1 MVQEYKGLLRKA
13 TNSMD
18 TDVDPV
24 EMRNHTLHS
33 ATKAIDPEPVS
44 LSNFEDDLR
53 IGKQKLD
60 LKSVRQIQIQQ
71 QAKLDNIGSI
81 VKELT
86 NQMREFITQR
96 MDE

>member
-24 EMRNHTLHS
+24 ELRNNKLQS

-53 IGKQKLD
+53 LGK
-60 LKSVRQIQIQQ
+60 
-71 QAKLDNIGSI
+71 
-81 VKELT
+81 
-86 NQMREFITQR
+86 
-96 MDE
+96 